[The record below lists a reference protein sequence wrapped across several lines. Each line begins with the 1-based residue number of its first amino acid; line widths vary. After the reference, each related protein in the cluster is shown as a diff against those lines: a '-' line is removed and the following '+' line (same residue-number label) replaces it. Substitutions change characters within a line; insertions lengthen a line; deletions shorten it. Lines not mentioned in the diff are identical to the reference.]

1 MKMEKVLD
9 IIYDLQQEIESELD
23 DDYKSEY
30 KEELTE
36 NDYNIMLEFL
46 ERFIDKVELSLKE
59 EIDLRELKRKN
70 GGI

>member
-1 MKMEKVLD
+1 MEMEKVLD
-9 IIYDLQQEIESELD
+9 VIYDLQQEIENELD

-59 EIDLRELKRKN
+59 EIDLRKN
-70 GGI
+70 REM